1 MLKRLDVG
9 DYSELLQIRKLFKLL
24 KLFKLCRSET
34 VVTQARQFIRIY
46 SSCPTH
52 PEVTLFVRLKMKAQQ
67 KE

>member
-9 DYSELLQIRKLFKLL
+9 DYSELLQIRKLF

-46 SSCPTH
+46 SSCPNH